1 MTTSVSSVESRCW
14 NENGHDLN
22 GATNGKS
29 PTKGYLVLKNLSA
42 IDLKLQHDTRKSS
55 ISHGH
60 HFSNDLMVNFINGG
74 PIFQLSRQSHIVG

>member
-14 NENGHDLN
+14 SENGHDLN

-29 PTKGYLVLKNLSA
+29 PKATFFYLSA
-42 IDLKLQHDTRKSS
+42 IDLKLQQDTRKSS

-60 HFSNDLMVNFINGG
+60 HFFNDLMVINYK
-74 PIFQLSRQSHIVG
+74 